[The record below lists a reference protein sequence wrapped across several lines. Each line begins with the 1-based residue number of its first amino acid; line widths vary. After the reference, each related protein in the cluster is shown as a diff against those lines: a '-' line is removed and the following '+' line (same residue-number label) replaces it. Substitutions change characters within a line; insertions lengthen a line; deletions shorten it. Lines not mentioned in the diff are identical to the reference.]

1 MQTPVCFCSVIQF
14 CIFTGF
20 SSELRVVTQRRYI
33 RKFSLTS
40 GYKLSDAI
48 TLVSIKCLLFF
59 CCLLSMYLFFI
70 GPAYSANWVEV
81 EVGEDSGD
89 TYLWPYFYTASRF
102 VDGTSIKKSSEG
114 ITYVELV
121 NDKKAIS
128 PNVTS
133 LVVSKKS
140 KCDGEKV
147 VWQNFYIY
155 KSAMGLGK
163 PIMRLNPNEAQQL
176 KKGGA
181 GALTDAFACEL
192 AKLN

>member
-1 MQTPVCFCSVIQF
+1 M
-14 CIFTGF
+14 
-20 SSELRVVTQRRYI
+20 VTQRRYI
-33 RKFSLTS
+33 RNFSSIS
-40 GYKLSDAI
+40 GYRMIDALTFI
-48 TLVSIKCLLFF
+48 SIKCLSVFI
-59 CCLLSMYLFFI
+59 CLVSMYLFLI

-89 TYLWPYFYTASRF
+89 TYLWPYFYSASRF
-102 VDGTSIKKSSEG
+102 VDGASIKKSSDG
-114 ITYVELV
+114 ITYVELI
-121 NDKKAIS
+121 NAKKAIS

-163 PIMRLNPNEAQQL
+163 PIMRLIPNEAQQL

-181 GALTDAFACEL
+181 GALTDAFACEF
-192 AKLN
+192 AKLK

>member
-1 MQTPVCFCSVIQF
+1 M
-14 CIFTGF
+14 
-20 SSELRVVTQRRYI
+20 VTQRRYI
-33 RKFSLTS
+33 RNFASMS
-40 GYKLSDAI
+40 GYRITDAL
-48 TLVSIKCLLFF
+48 TLISIKCLSVI
-59 CCLLSMYLFFI
+59 CCLASMYLFLI

-81 EVGEDSGD
+81 EVGDDSGD
-89 TYLWPYFYTASRF
+89 TYLWPYFYSASRF
-102 VDGTSIKKSSEG
+102 VDGESIKKSSDG

-121 NDKKAIS
+121 NAEKAIS

-147 VWQNFYIY
+147 IWQSFFIY
-155 KSAMGLGK
+155 KSAMGLGN

-181 GALTDAFACEL
+181 GALSDAFACEL
-192 AKLN
+192 AKLK

>member
-1 MQTPVCFCSVIQF
+1 M
-14 CIFTGF
+14 
-20 SSELRVVTQRRYI
+20 VTQRRYI
-33 RKFSLTS
+33 RNFASMS
-40 GYKLSDAI
+40 GYRIIDVLALK
-48 TLVSIKCLLFF
+48 SIKCLSVI
-59 CCLLSMYLFFI
+59 CCLASTYLFLI

-81 EVGEDSGD
+81 EVGDDSGD
-89 TYLWPYFYTASRF
+89 TYLWPYFYSASRF
-102 VDGTSIKKSSEG
+102 VDGESIKKSSDG

-121 NDKKAIS
+121 SAEQAIS

-147 VWQNFYIY
+147 IWQSFFIY
-155 KSAMGLGK
+155 KSAMGLGS

-192 AKLN
+192 AKLK

>member
-1 MQTPVCFCSVIQF
+1 M
-14 CIFTGF
+14 
-20 SSELRVVTQRRYI
+20 VTQRRYI
-33 RKFSLTS
+33 RNFSSMS
-40 GYKLSDAI
+40 GHRITDAL
-48 TLVSIKCLLFF
+48 TLVSIRCLSVI
-59 CCLLSMYLFFI
+59 CCLIPMYLFLI
-70 GPAYSANWVEV
+70 GSAYSANWVEV

-89 TYLWPYFYTASRF
+89 TYLWPYFYSASRF
-102 VDGTSIKKSSEG
+102 VDGESIKKSNDV

-121 NDKKAIS
+121 NAKKAIS

-163 PIMRLNPNEAQQL
+163 PIMRLNPNEVQEL

-192 AKLN
+192 AKLK

>member
-1 MQTPVCFCSVIQF
+1 MEIVKPLNENDIDPILLEKIQF
-14 CIFTGF
+14 FKGPLGVIP
-20 SSELRVVTQRRYI
+20 SSVKTMSYHPKI
-33 RKFSLTS
+33 A
-40 GYKLSDAI
+40 DAF
-48 TLVSIKCLLFF
+48 TLVSIKCLPFI
-59 CCLLSMYLFFI
+59 CCLISVYLFLTS
-70 GPAYSANWVEV
+70 PAYSANWVEV

-89 TYLWPYFYTASRF
+89 TYLWPYFYSASRF
-102 VDGTSIKKSSEG
+102 VDGASIKKSSEG

-121 NDKKAIS
+121 NAKKAIS
-128 PNVTS
+128 SNVSS

-155 KSAMGLGK
+155 KSAMGLGT
-163 PIMRLNPNEAQQL
+163 PIMRLNPNEAQEL

-192 AKLN
+192 AKLK